1 MRIGVA
7 QMNLVPGAFDRTVER
22 MLAQAQRAEEQ
33 GADLVVFPLPA
44 LAGIALPSYADR
56 PAFLADVADA
66 VSQLAAQLPCPAV
79 VAVPIDSDET
89 ECSFDALLLDQGGV
103 RPLYMEAYLKDMDG
117 EGPEIAE
124 FELAGNRIALA
135 LSYDDIDSL
144 VSAHR
149 HEFDTLIYL
158 SGNPFALDD
167 PSSAMG
173 SNLEGARYI
182 DDARAAGAWIVGV
195 GPIGGYGE
203 EVFCGS
209 SFVLDPEGNL
219 MAALPA
225 FEEDL
230 RVIEVGHSSDRDV
243 ATNARHGLTPEVF
256 DAPFAAW
263 QAVCLGIHDFVWKQ
277 GATDAALVLDGS
289 LASQVL
295 LALASDALGPLHVH
309 ALIGASAGSGAPA
322 CRDLGHRLHV
332 HQVDGAT
339 RPGLSAFEA
348 RGLDEVSLASLAADF
363 DAVALSSLDKTA
375 LALGL
380 SSRQVSCATF
390 LPLGDIY
397 RTDVLDMAHV
407 RNTISPLFR
416 RVELGEADAV
426 TLSLA
431 DGMART
437 ITGEQD
443 LTRVDEVLLGFV
455 EYDRPLHDLVG
466 DGRADDELIDAV
478 LRAVR
483 RGEAARRALGP
494 ALVMSTHTLDEARFP
509 LAMRWD
515 DEHPDGL
522 GGFGQDLFPDVP
534 EPSDVTARE
543 APSRPPRGRGPFATP
558 RAGDNDIAGT
568 LAMIRDLIEQGGF
581 GPVELGKVPQPGTDG
596 DGAGAS
602 GGWGSI
608 FSEN

>member
-7 QMNLVPGAFDRTVER
+7 QMNSVPGAFDRTVER

-33 GADLVVFPLPA
+33 GAELVVFPLPA
-44 LAGIALPSYADR
+44 LAGMALPSYADR

-66 VSQLAAQLPCPAV
+66 VAQLAAQLPCPAV
-79 VAVPIDSDET
+79 VAVPIDNDES
-89 ECSFDALLLDQGGV
+89 ECSFDALLLNQGAV

-117 EGPEIAE
+117 EEPEIAE

-135 LSYDDIDSL
+135 LSYDDLDSL

-149 HEFDTLIYL
+149 HEFDALIYL
-158 SGNPFALDD
+158 SGNSFALDD

-173 SNLEGARYI
+173 SNLEAARYV

-230 RVIEVGHSSDRDV
+230 RVIEVGHS
-243 ATNARHGLTPEVF
+243 AEKEALANARHGLTPEVF
-256 DAPFAAW
+256 DAPFAVW

-322 CRDLGHRLHV
+322 CRDLGRRLHV
-332 HQVDGAT
+332 HQTDGAT
-339 RPGLSAFEA
+339 RPGLSAREA
-348 RGLDEVSLASLAADF
+348 RGLDEVSLAGLAAEF

-426 TLSLA
+426 TLPLA
-431 DGMART
+431 DGTTRT

-455 EYDRPLHDLVG
+455 EYDRPLHDLIG
-466 DGRADDELIDAV
+466 DGRADDELVDAV
-478 LRAVR
+478 LRAAR
-483 RGEAARRALGP
+483 RGEATRRALAP
-494 ALVMSTHTLDEARFP
+494 VLVMSTHTLDEARFP
-509 LAMRWD
+509 LGMRWD

-522 GGFGQDLFPDVP
+522 AGLSPDMMP
-534 EPSDVTARE
+534 EAVEAAETGRRDGALRTAK
-543 APSRPPRGRGPFATP
+543 GRGPFATP
-558 RAGDNDIAGT
+558 RASDNDVAGT

-581 GPVELGKVPQPGTDG
+581 GPVELGRASQPGTDG
-596 DGAGAS
+596 DGAGVP